1 MDFPLGPAAQLL
13 ALLAAQLVAL
23 LLAHLLAQLLWQ
35 LHTSVP
41 GMGGRFLVGVP
52 NPLALGSE
60 SGNLSRGFPALPR
73 ETPLQYCPAP
83 QKWSKPR
90 GKINVTLLN
99 LSNSRNDYDDDYEC

>member
-13 ALLAAQLVAL
+13 AILAAQLVTL

-41 GMGGRFLVGVP
+41 GMGRFLVRVP

-60 SGNLSRGFPALPR
+60 AGNLSRGFLVPPCPVKMVKAVGQNKGDAL
-73 ETPLQYCPAP
+73 ESFQF
-83 QKWSKPR
+83 QKAIMNQHK
-90 GKINVTLLN
+90 NN
-99 LSNSRNDYDDDYEC
+99 EQ

>member
-41 GMGGRFLVGVP
+41 GMGGFLVGVP

-73 ETPLQYCPAP
+73 ETPL
-83 QKWSKPR
+83 
-90 GKINVTLLN
+90 TLLN
-99 LSNSRNDYDDDYEC
+99 LSNSRNDYDHDYEC

>member
-13 ALLAAQLVAL
+13 AILAAQLVTL

-41 GMGGRFLVGVP
+41 GMGRFLVGVP

-60 SGNLSRGFPALPR
+60 AGNLSRGFLVPQCPEKMVKAAGQNKGDAL
-73 ETPLQYCPAP
+73 ESFQF
-83 QKWSKPR
+83 QKAIMNQHK
-90 GKINVTLLN
+90 NN
-99 LSNSRNDYDDDYEC
+99 EQ